1 MPAMEGDMY
10 YQLRLLVCEG
20 DAAKLWYMVFD
31 HPLQLITFAFGRVP
45 GTNYFVVY
53 SESQSIR

>member
-1 MPAMEGDMY
+1 MY

-20 DAAKLWYMVFD
+20 DTAKLWYMVFD

-45 GTNYFVVY
+45 DTNYFV
-53 SESQSIR
+53 SLNPFADHECM